1 MEERLTTLAAL
12 PFHVTGRH
20 PKAVLMGRCRGDG
33 VDTLS
38 SSEFFDRIRDLSLG
52 LGGLG
57 VEAGARVAILS
68 GSRPEWVIADLAAL
82 TAGAV
87 SVPIYPTLPEAQVRY
102 ILADSGASVV
112 VAADEE
118 QAAKV
123 RAVRADLPD
132 LRALVVMDPSE
143 APNAAAGAP
152 GHEELSLDA
161 LIGRGH
167 QRLITE
173 DGLGR
178 RYQETARA
186 IPPDQLATIIYTSGT
201 TGEPKGVMLTHGNV
215 ASNIVDSS
223 AVVRV
228 MDTDD
233 ALSFLPLSHAFE
245 RAVVLLY
252 LYRGVTVTF
261 AESVDTIARDLQR
274 VRPTIMTGVPRV
286 YEKLHA
292 RIHDAVAAA
301 PAVRRMLFHWA
312 VGVGIA
318 RARATFAGRAA
329 PLPVRVQFP
338 LADRLVL
345 SKIRGRL
352 GGRIRFLVSGSAP
365 LLVPVEE
372 FLFAIGAPVLE
383 GYGLTETAPTLTVN
397 PLERPR
403 PGTVGPAIPNVELRI
418 AADGEVLA
426 RGPNIMQGYYG
437 RPDATAEVLRDGW
450 FHTGDIGSLDD
461 DGYLTI
467 TDRKKELLVTAGGKN
482 VAPSPIEAALK
493 RSPLVAEAVLLGDRR
508 PYIAALLVPD
518 FTALAARTAAE
529 GASLEELVERA
540 DVVRLFEDV
549 VSAANAALPR
559 YEQIKRFK
567 LLPAE
572 FSVATGELTPTLKV
586 KRRVVAER
594 WGDAIERLYASQPA

>member
-1 MEERLTTLAAL
+1 MEDRLTTLAAL
-12 PFHVTGRH
+12 PFHFSGRH
-20 PKAVLMGRCRGDG
+20 PKAALMGRCSGDG
-33 VDTLS
+33 IDALS
-38 SSEFFDRIRDLSLG
+38 SSELFDRIRDVSLG

-68 GSRPEWVIADLAAL
+68 DSRPEWVIADLATL

-87 SVPIYPTLPEAQVRY
+87 TVPIYPTLPAAQVRY
-102 ILADSGASVV
+102 ILADSGASVA

-123 RAVRADLPD
+123 RAVWPELPD
-132 LRALVVMDPSE
+132 LRALVVMDPGD
-143 APNAAAGAP
+143 APDDGGAAG
-152 GHEELSLDA
+152 GEELSLDA
-161 LIGRGH
+161 LVARGH

-178 RYQETARA
+178 RYKETATG
-186 IPPDQLATIIYTSGT
+186 ISPDQLATIIYTSGT

-215 ASNIVDSS
+215 ATNIMD
-223 AVVRV
+223 AGGVVRL
-228 MDTDD
+228 TDAD
-233 ALSFLPLSHAFE
+233 EALSFLPLSHAFE
-245 RAVVLLY
+245 RAVVSLY
-252 LYRGVTVTF
+252 LYNGVTVTF
-261 AESVDTIARDLQR
+261 AESLETIARDLQR
-274 VRPTIMTGVPRV
+274 VRPTVMTGVPRV

-292 RIHDAVAAA
+292 RIHEAVAAG
-301 PAVRRMLFHWA
+301 PALRRRLFHWA
-312 VGVGIA
+312 VGVGLA
-318 RARATFAGRAA
+318 RARATIEGRPV
-329 PLPVRVQFP
+329 PLPVRLQFP

-365 LLVPVEE
+365 LLVSVEE
-372 FLFAIGAPVLE
+372 FLFAIGAPVVE

-397 PLERPR
+397 PLERPK

-418 AADGEVLA
+418 ADDGEVLA
-426 RGPNIMQGYYG
+426 RGPNVMQGYYG
-437 RPDATAEVLRDGW
+437 KPEATAEVLRDGW
-450 FHTGDIGSLDD
+450 FHTGDIGSLDE

-482 VAPSPIEAALK
+482 VAPSPVEAALK

-518 FTALAARTAAE
+518 FAALAARLPAE
-529 GASLEELVERA
+529 GTSREEVCERA
-540 DVVRLFEDV
+540 DVVQLFEEGIADV
-549 VSAANAALPR
+549 NATLPR

-594 WGDAIERLYASQPA
+594 WGEAIEGLYAG